1 MLAVAYGC
9 SDNPSGSTD
18 TAPGPPRNL
27 RAIDVSDASVDLEW
41 DAPADSAG
49 VTGYRVWW
57 KKSGSTTGDSADVAA
72 PSTRQR
78 ITGLVPGAA
87 YNLAVASKRG
97 SKISPP
103 ATIDW
108 MSILPPSGLTVSFS
122 GYAAADLK
130 WTASADAGATG
141 YLLSWKSA
149 AGDTSSMTI
158 AAGATSAQLTTVT
171 ADNSY
176 TFYLRTR
183 HEARTSAAVTVGWT
197 AAVIGAP
204 TSLQALSTA
213 DSGVKLRWVPPTD
226 SGTIGYIV
234 SWRATAGGDSGT
246 AAVSD
251 AAWTSPKLT
260 PGSVYEFSVR
270 SARGIYRSP
279 SASISWAP
287 AARYTLEPAN
297 ATLLTIYEQ
306 GSPYGNILA
315 IDPAVGGPRRLNA
328 AGAPSPNSLQLALF
342 VSGPNPSTFEIGPA
356 YGFPSFGSAF
366 GLDTGVFISRQ
377 SYIVGGL
384 DSWFVDGSLEGMFD
398 PTGNV
403 SEFVLPT
410 TSGDGAGIGF
420 VARTGTPGS
429 YHYARIFIVNV
440 SGELLQGASPN
451 RFINLEVSYQLM
463 PNVPYAKAG
472 MAGPRPATIGA
483 RRRSG

>member
-1 MLAVAYGC
+1 
-9 SDNPSGSTD
+9 
-18 TAPGPPRNL
+18 
-27 RAIDVSDASVDLEW
+27 
-41 DAPADSAG
+41 
-49 VTGYRVWW
+49 VWW
-57 KKSGSTTGDSADVAA
+57 KKSGSTAADSADVVAT
-72 PSTRQR
+72 SMEQR
-78 ITGLVPGAA
+78 ITGLVPGAV

-97 SKISPP
+97 SKISSP
-103 ATIDW
+103 AAIDW
-108 MSILPPSGLTVSFS
+108 MSILPPSNLTVSFS
-122 GYAAADLK
+122 DYATADLK

-141 YLLSWKSA
+141 YLLSWKA
-149 AGDTSSMTI
+149 ATGDSSSMTI
-158 AAGATSAQLTTVT
+158 AAGATSAQITSAT

-183 HEARTSAAVTVGWT
+183 HDARTSSGGAADWT

-204 TSLQALSTA
+204 TNLQALSTA
-213 DSGVKLRWVPPTD
+213 DSAVKLRWVPPVD

-234 SWRATAGGDSGT
+234 SWRATGGGDSGT
-246 AAVSD
+246 AAVSA

-260 PGSVYEFSVR
+260 PGSIYQFNVR
-270 SARGIYRSP
+270 STRGIYRSP
-279 SASISWAP
+279 AASISWAP
-287 AARYTLEPAN
+287 AARYTLEPTN

-356 YGFPSFGSAF
+356 YAFPSFDGVF
-366 GLDTGVFISRQ
+366 GLDTGVFIPDQ
-377 SYIVGGL
+377 AYIVGGL
-384 DSWFVDGSLEGMFD
+384 DSWFVDGPLEGMFG
-398 PTGNV
+398 PNGNI

-410 TSGDGAGIGF
+410 TSGDGTGFGF
-420 VARTGTPGS
+420 VVRTGSPGS